1 MIHNAITTKYQKQK
15 LKNFIEIKLNENA
28 FEVFE
33 NTFLLDK
40 YYDILS
46 ITSGN
51 Q

>member
-1 MIHNAITTKYQKQK
+1 MIQNAITTKYQKQK
-15 LKNFIEIKLNENA
+15 SKNFIEIKLNENA
-28 FEVFE
+28 LEVFG

-46 ITSGN
+46 ITRDN